1 MMTVEVATANR
12 EDLMQKPKDTLGAF
26 KGLLNDKGLKYTHE
40 RECIYG
46 EIQRIEK
53 HFNAD
58 SLYERFK
65 KRGSRV
71 GRATVY
77 RNLPLLLEAGV
88 IQKSA
93 GSGKRDF
100 YEKTEDKGHHDHM
113 VCLDCKK
120 IIEFHSDE
128 LEELQ
133 EELSRE
139 YKFSLV
145 FHDHRLFGYCDKC
158 RPKETVKR

>member
-1 MMTVEVATANR
+1 MHKLKETLEV
-12 EDLMQKPKDTLGAF
+12 F
-26 KGLLNDKGLKYTHE
+26 KGLLEKKGLKYTYE
-40 RECIYG
+40 RECIYDEVQKIG
-46 EIQRIEK
+46 

-65 KRGSRV
+65 KRGERV

-93 GSGKRDF
+93 GEGKRDF
-100 YEKTEDKGHHDHM
+100 YEKTDSKGHHDHM
-113 VCLDCKK
+113 VCLGCKK

-128 LEELQ
+128 LEEIQ
-133 EELSRE
+133 EKLSRE
-139 YKFSLV
+139 YNFKLV
-145 FHDHRLFGYCDKC
+145 FHDHRLFGYCGKC
-158 RPKETVKR
+158 QPQG